1 MNPEMQTTLLNTYPT
16 KLIAT
21 ILKAVR
27 EQLEENDQLTAVEE
41 IAGSVPEIPLE
52 YDQILKG

>member
-1 MNPEMQTTLLNTYPT
+1 MNPEA

-27 EQLEENDQLTAVEE
+27 EQVKENDILNAVEE
-41 IAGSVPEIPLE
+41 IAGPIHP
-52 YDQILKG
+52 D